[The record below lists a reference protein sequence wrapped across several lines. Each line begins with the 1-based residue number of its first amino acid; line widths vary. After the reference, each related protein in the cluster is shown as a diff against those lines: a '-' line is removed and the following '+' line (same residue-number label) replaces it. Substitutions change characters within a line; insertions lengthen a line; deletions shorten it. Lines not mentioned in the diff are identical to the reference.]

1 MPDTVLE
8 ADVAVQGERIAG
20 LLKTAEPIQARQV
33 IDARGL
39 YVVPGGIDA
48 HVHFDMEFLGQS
60 KHTFESG
67 TIAAAFGGTT
77 TIIDFTLDLK
87 TLGGPLLDAVEKRR
101 EKAEGKAVI
110 DFAFHCVVND
120 GGDDTL
126 RELEQVVAYG
136 VPSFKMFTVY
146 REVNLY
152 VNDATVYNVMER
164 LRDLGGIAAVHTENA
179 DIVDYCTARL
189 LAAGQRSPIH
199 YPQSRPTFTE
209 VECIRRVLF
218 LARSVRGAV
227 YVVHIAAGEAVA
239 GVARLRRRR
248 DADPSPLL
256 GGRRQASAADHP
268 AGPGG
273 LDQPGPRLRALPA
286 KGRHRGRERRGHRA
300 HRPHGAAP
308 RVAPDP
314 AHEGAIQPVRGMGRG
329 GNAGDHH
336 LPGQGH
342 RQQRGLSRDPGA
354 REIPPAGH

>member
-1 MPDTVLE
+1 MFDLLIRNGKVVMPDAVLE

-164 LRDLGGIAAVHTENA
+164 LRDLGGIAAVHTEN
-179 DIVDYCTARL
+179 C
-189 LAAGQRSPIH
+189 
-199 YPQSRPTFTE
+199 
-209 VECIRRVLF
+209 
-218 LARSVRGAV
+218 
-227 YVVHIAAGEAVA
+227 
-239 GVARLRRRR
+239 
-248 DADPSPLL
+248 
-256 GGRRQASAADHP
+256 
-268 AGPGG
+268 
-273 LDQPGPRLRALPA
+273 
-286 KGRHRGRERRGHRA
+286 
-300 HRPHGAAP
+300 
-308 RVAPDP
+308 
-314 AHEGAIQPVRGMGRG
+314 
-329 GNAGDHH
+329 
-336 LPGQGH
+336 
-342 RQQRGLSRDPGA
+342 
-354 REIPPAGH
+354 